1 MKQYILAAVA
11 AIALGF
17 SAIAQADET
26 VSVKL
31 GFMVL
36 SPSGQ
41 FGATVAGPIAS
52 TNKIDMKTDLGFKDS
67 KQPTGEI
74 AFQLGDSRL
83 SVGFVPLKFDGT
95 GVLGRNITYNGQTYT
110 AGTTVTS
117 SFKADILD
125 VGYTYYLVNLD
136 DLPSRAQLGIEAAV
150 KVVNAKTSMSGL
162 GVAASK
168 NATIPIPTIG
178 LRGRIALA
186 DFIGVAGRVG
196 YLGYSGNSFL
206 DADAQIEFSPVPTL
220 GIYAG
225 YRQIK
230 LKVDASNVFVDT
242 TFKGPYAGAFFRF

>member
-1 MKQYILAAVA
+1 MNRYILAALA
-11 AIALGF
+11 ALTFGF
-17 SAIAQADET
+17 STIATADEA
-26 VSVKL
+26 VSVKV
-31 GFMVL
+31 GYMVL

-41 FGATVAGPIAS
+41 FGANTGGAF
-52 TNKIDMKTDLGFKDS
+52 TNAQKIDLKSDLGYKNS

-83 SVGFVPLKFDGT
+83 SVGFVPLTFDGT
-95 GVLGRNITYNGQTYT
+95 GVLGRNISYNGQTFT
-110 AGTTVTS
+110 AGTAVTS
-117 SFKADILD
+117 SLKADIFD
-125 VGYTYYLVNLD
+125 VGYTYYLVNMD

-150 KVVNAKTSMSGL
+150 KVVNAKTSMSGG
-162 GVAASK
+162 GVASSK

-186 DFIGVAGRVG
+186 DFIGVVGRVG

-225 YRQIK
+225 YRQ
-230 LKVDASNVFVDT
+230 LKVKIDSSNVFVDT
-242 TFKGPYAGAFFRF
+242 TLKGPYAGAFFRF

>member
-1 MKQYILAAVA
+1 MKQYILTAVA

-31 GFMVL
+31 GYMVL
-36 SPSGQ
+36 TPSGQ
-41 FGATVAGPIAS
+41 FGATAAGPIAA
-52 TNKIDMKTDLGFKDS
+52 TNKIDMKNDLGFKKS
-67 KQPTGEI
+67 QQPTGEV

-83 SVGFVPLKFDGT
+83 SVGFVPLKFEGT
-95 GVLGRNITYNGQTYT
+95 GALNRNVTYNGQTYT

-117 SFKADILD
+117 SLKADIFD
-125 VGYTYYLVNLD
+125 VGYTYYLINMD

-150 KVVNAKTSMSGL
+150 KIVNAKTSLSG
-162 GVAASK
+162 GGITSSK
-168 NATIPIPTIG
+168 NATVPIPTIG

-186 DFIGVAGRVG
+186 DFIGVVGRVG

-230 LKVDASNVFVDT
+230 LKVDSSNVFVDT